1 MSSGSSGAFRRRVER
16 AAELRSL
23 RVSGMTV
30 QEEEELAAA
39 EEKERDL
46 RAKFDDAARAE
57 YLIRDAMAQGKFDH
71 LKYAGKPIPGLGE
84 KYDPDWWVKGL
95 IQRENITG
103 MGPKAILLRTED
115 AGLDARI
122 DELHSEKQ
130 VRELLEDF
138 NARVIDAR
146 RQLQGGPPVVTKTRD
161 VEAELRRWAERRA
174 ALAAAVAEQE
184 ALQEPEIRR
193 PLVAA
198 DLVRFLAGCSSVP
211 YALAPAV
218 RRTRSR
224 PSRAEYAVGQYRAIW
239 AR

>member
-1 MSSGSSGAFRRRVER
+1 MSGESSGAFRRRVER

-23 RVSGMTV
+23 RISGMTV

-39 EEKERDL
+39 DEKEREL

-71 LKYAGKPIPGLGE
+71 LKYAGKPIPGLGD

-95 IQRENITG
+95 IQRENLTG
-103 MGPKAILLRTED
+103 MGPEAILLRTED

-122 DELHSEKQ
+122 DELLSEKQ

-138 NARVIDAR
+138 NARVVDAR

-161 VEAELRRWAERRA
+161 VEAELRRWRERRA
-174 ALAAAVAEQE
+174 ALAAAVERQAV
-184 ALQEPEIRR
+184 QEPEIRR
-193 PLVAA
+193 
-198 DLVRFLAGCSSVP
+198 RWWRRIRSS
-211 YALAPAV
+211 
-218 RRTRSR
+218 S
-224 PSRAEYAVGQYRAIW
+224 
-239 AR
+239 

>member
-1 MSSGSSGAFRRRVER
+1 MNDGSGGSFRRRVER

-39 EEKERDL
+39 EAKEREL

-115 AGLDARI
+115 AGLDAQI
-122 DELHSEKQ
+122 DGQHSETQ
-130 VRELLEDF
+130 VRQLLEDF

-161 VEAELRRWAERRA
+161 VESEVRRWGERRA
-174 ALAAAVAEQE
+174 ARAAVAAELE
-184 ALQEPEIRR
+184 AQQEPDRNRR
-193 PLVAA
+193 
-198 DLVRFLAGCSSVP
+198 RWW
-211 YALAPAV
+211 
-218 RRTRSR
+218 R
-224 PSRAEYAVGQYRAIW
+224 PFRPGA
-239 AR
+239 

>member
-1 MSSGSSGAFRRRVER
+1 MSGGSDGSFRRRVER

-23 RVSGMTV
+23 RISGMSV

-39 EEKERDL
+39 EEKEREL

-71 LKYAGKPIPGLGE
+71 LKYAGKTIPGLGE

-115 AGLDARI
+115 AGLDDRI
-122 DELHSEKQ
+122 DEQRAETQ
-130 VRELLEDF
+130 VRQLLEDF

-161 VEAELRRWAERRA
+161 VESEVRRWRERRA
-174 ALAAAVAEQE
+174 ARAAAVAKLE
-184 ALQEPEIRR
+184 AQQEPDRFRRRWWRRIR
-193 PLVAA
+193 P
-198 DLVRFLAGCSSVP
+198 GS
-211 YALAPAV
+211 
-218 RRTRSR
+218 
-224 PSRAEYAVGQYRAIW
+224 
-239 AR
+239 

>member
-1 MSSGSSGAFRRRVER
+1 MSGGSGGSFRRRVER
-16 AAELRSL
+16 AAECRSL
-23 RVSGMTV
+23 RLSGMTG

-39 EEKERDL
+39 EEKEREL

-103 MGPKAILLRTED
+103 MGPRAILLRTED
-115 AGLDARI
+115 AGLDDRI
-122 DELHSEKQ
+122 DEQRAETQ
-130 VRELLEDF
+130 VRQLLEDF

-161 VEAELRRWAERRA
+161 VESEVRHWRERRA
-174 ALAAAVAEQE
+174 ARAAAVA
-184 ALQEPEIRR
+184 ALAAQKEPDQVRR
-193 PLVAA
+193 PWW
-198 DLVRFLAGCSSVP
+198 
-211 YALAPAV
+211 
-218 RRTRSR
+218 RR
-224 PSRAEYAVGQYRAIW
+224 IW
-239 AR
+239 SGS